1 MCNFVFIDSRKDID
15 VFEEAF
21 VFFSLFTRLRLVN
34 VLKVLGYKDNLMIF
48 NINLLID
55 KYIAASLT
63 ILLNVSLS
71 NEKQTLSTLALI
83 LAALG
88 ALYNKA
94 SSPNASPG

>member
-1 MCNFVFIDSRKDID
+1 
-15 VFEEAF
+15 
-21 VFFSLFTRLRLVN
+21 
-34 VLKVLGYKDNLMIF
+34 MIF